1 VQRAAPVFPSPGV
14 VLVIAQVLALA
25 AVIGLALAPRAGIPL
40 LRAALLFYAF
50 GIMP

>member
-1 VQRAAPVFPSPGV
+1 M
-14 VLVIAQVLALA
+14 IAQVLALA
-25 AVIGLALAPRAGIPL
+25 AVIGLAVAPRAGIPL